1 MSKANGVK
9 NGMVKIITWL
19 LVVLLLLGVAG
30 IVVQFAIKEQG
41 LNYYVE
47 YGGQKYY
54 NNTENSNI
62 WISPNQKCSF
72 TVKSITGK
80 TVDFTVK
87 ITANPANDFG
97 FILDGKYYQ
106 FYSTTEEKHDYTE
119 IFEVQKSAEGFTIT
133 IPKGMTVQ
141 KAVEKQYGGE
151 IELTEDLAML
161 DYFLITVT
169 MDKESVVL
177 PFKFEMVIT
186 LDTPSIIF

>member
-1 MSKANGVK
+1 MWNTAGKSIIRIR
-9 NGMVKIITWL
+9 KIP
-19 LVVLLLLGVAG
+19 
-30 IVVQFAIKEQG
+30 
-41 LNYYVE
+41 
-47 YGGQKYY
+47 
-54 NNTENSNI
+54 I
-62 WISPNQKCSF
+62 WISPNQKRSF

-80 TVDFTVK
+80 TVDYTVK

-106 FYSTTEEKHDYTE
+106 FYSTTEEKNDYTE
-119 IFEVQKSAEGFTIT
+119 IFEVQKSAEGFTVT

-151 IELTEDLAML
+151 IELTEELGMFE
-161 DYFLITVT
+161 YFLITVT

>member
-106 FYSTTEEKHDYTE
+106 FYSTTQEKNDYTD
-119 IFEVQKSAEGFTIT
+119 IFEVQKSAEGD
-133 IPKGMTVQ
+133 
-141 KAVEKQYGGE
+141 E
-151 IELTEDLAML
+151 IELTEELGML

>member
-80 TVDFTVK
+80 TGDFTVK

-106 FYSTTEEKHDYTE
+106 FYSTTQEKIDYTD
-119 IFEVQKSAEGFTIT
+119 IFEVQKSAEGFTVT
-133 IPKGMTVQ
+133 IPNGMTVQ
-141 KAVEKQYGGE
+141 KAVEKQYGDE
-151 IELTEDLAML
+151 IELTEELGML

>member
-62 WISPNQKCSF
+62 WISPNQKRSF

-80 TVDFTVK
+80 TVDYTVK

-106 FYSTTEEKHDYTE
+106 FYSTTEEKNDYTE
-119 IFEVQKSAEGFTIT
+119 IFEVQKSAEGFTVT

-151 IELTEDLAML
+151 IELTEELGMFE
-161 DYFLITVT
+161 YFLITVT